1 MVELMWINGIP
12 HDRLFYVVFDC
23 VTAIYYINYIN
34 QIITLYL
41 LPFWF
46 QKNLIK
52 IKNNRIYYRRE

>member
-1 MVELMWINGIP
+1 MWIDGIP
-12 HDRLFYVVFDC
+12 HDKIIYVVFDC
-23 VTAIYYINYIN
+23 NTSIYYINYIN